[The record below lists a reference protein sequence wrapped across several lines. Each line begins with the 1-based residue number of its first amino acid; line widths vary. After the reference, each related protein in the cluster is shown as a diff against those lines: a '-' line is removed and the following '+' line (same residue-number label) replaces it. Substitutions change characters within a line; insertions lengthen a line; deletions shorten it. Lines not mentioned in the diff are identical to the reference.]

1 MKKSKNNKTTQQP
14 TMKKFLFAAAL
25 SLLAAPALSQKFMT
39 RTGKITFFSTTP
51 IENIEAVN
59 NDVSSVMDGRTGELV
74 FMVPIKS
81 FRFENAT
88 MQGHFN
94 ESYMESDKFPRAE
107 FRGKILNLGDVN
119 LSKDGTYNTK
129 VAGKMTIHGVTRD
142 VTAPGTVTVKGGKV
156 TATSKFNVRTADYGI
171 KIPAMAAKKIA
182 ESIEVTV
189 NSILSPAG

>member
-1 MKKSKNNKTTQQP
+1 
-14 TMKKFLFAAAL
+14 MKKFLFAAAFT
-25 SLLAAPALSQKFMT
+25 LLAAPAFSQKFMT
-39 RTGKITFFSTTP
+39 RTGKITFFSSTP

-59 NDVSSVMDGRTGELV
+59 NDVSSVMDAKTGELV

-81 FRFENAT
+81 FRFQNAT

-94 ESYMESDKFPRAE
+94 ESYMESDKFPRAD
-107 FRGKILNLGDVN
+107 FRGKIVNLNEVN

-142 VTAPGTVTVKGGKV
+142 ISAPGTITVKGGKV

-171 KIPAMAAKKIA
+171 KIPAMTAKKIA

-189 NSILSPAG
+189 NSILSPAS

>member
-1 MKKSKNNKTTQQP
+1 
-14 TMKKFLFAAAL
+14 
-25 SLLAAPALSQKFMT
+25 QKFMT
-39 RTGKITFFSTTP
+39 RTGKITFFSSTP

-59 NDVSSVMDGRTGELV
+59 NDVSSVMDAKSGELV

-119 LSKDGTYNTK
+119 LAKDGTYNTK
-129 VAGKMTIHGVTRD
+129 VSGKMTIHGVTRD
-142 VTAPGTVTVKGGKV
+142 VTAPGTITVKGGKL

-171 KIPAMAAKKIA
+171 KIPAMTAKKIA

-189 NSILSPAG
+189 NSILSPAS